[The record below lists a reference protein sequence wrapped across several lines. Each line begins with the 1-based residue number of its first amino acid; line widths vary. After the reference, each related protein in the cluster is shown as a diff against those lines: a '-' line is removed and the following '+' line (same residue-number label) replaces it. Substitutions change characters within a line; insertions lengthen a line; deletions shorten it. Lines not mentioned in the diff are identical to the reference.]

1 MRLCFVL
8 DNASLYAFMAGERL
22 KIRDEEPEP
31 PLAVLLT
38 CEAGWKDALGADG
51 EQKFFRHG
59 DMRLTHEEDGV
70 AFGKAAVRVGSP
82 YAPLQT
88 LEIDNTRNL
97 GTQFT
102 LAIMARTNEKQHA
115 RLMSSYDDLGAIKT
129 TELVFDC
136 DPTGKC
142 LNGLRLIC
150 KGIET
155 VSKPIQ
161 FDDGKYHHLAVT
173 YHEGEIA
180 FYLDGKPA
188 GTGLIPGGEPVVME
202 RNLRLGEDSQH
213 ANEQQFRG
221 DMDDVLIL
229 GRALSPGQMKAI
241 ATRGAEAFFK
251 VNPKIV
257 KPAR

>member
-1 MRLCFVL
+1 M
-8 DNASLYAFMAGERL
+8 
-22 KIRDEEPEP
+22 
-31 PLAVLLT
+31 
-38 CEAGWKDALGADG
+38 
-51 EQKFFRHG
+51 
-59 DMRLTHEEDGV
+59 

-88 LEIDNTRNL
+88 LEIDATRYL

-102 LAIMARTNEKQHA
+102 LAVMARTDEKKHV
-115 RLMSSYDDLGAIKT
+115 RLLSSYDDLGAIKT

-136 DPTGKC
+136 DPRGQC

-173 YHEGEIA
+173 YDDGEIA

-188 GTGLIPGGEPVVME
+188 GTGLIPGGDPIVME

-221 DMDDVLIL
+221 HMDDVLLL
-229 GRALSPGQMKAI
+229 GRALNHVQIKAI
-241 ATRGAEAFFK
+241 AGKGAEAFFRA
-251 VNPKIV
+251 NPKIV
-257 KPAR
+257 KPALR